1 MKIPLIFP
9 AMVVGMTSL
18 LPVAVAAAAGDRI
31 DQDEARELVQRGEML
46 PLTELLE
53 RHADRTAGHLLD
65 VDLEREHGRLV
76 YEIEVLG
83 SDGRVREFEFD
94 ARDGR
99 LLKEELED

>member
-18 LPVAVAAAAGDRI
+18 LPVAAAAGDRI

-83 SDGRVREFEFD
+83 SDGRVREFELD